1 MYLQQTFKKSW
12 RISCQNCLIV
22 LPRLKVSMSL
32 QSYLPILHMNS
43 VRDSPESCCPSV
55 VLLLME
61 DKLPRVLTHYRN
73 SFLTPSSC
81 HRICLLLLEFLTFYF
96 NNCKRQ
102 NDYADLNQTA
112 NNKAENRMAFRL
124 CFIWNRYIVT
134 NQLISCG
141 KTMFFAIFCCSIA
154 SPFSLS
160 TAFHLVWNFQD

>member
-1 MYLQQTFKKSW
+1 
-12 RISCQNCLIV
+12 
-22 LPRLKVSMSL
+22 MSH

-55 VLLLME
+55 VFPLME
-61 DKLPRVLTHYRN
+61 DKLPRVPTHYRN

-81 HRICLLLLEFLTFYF
+81 GGMCLLLLEFLTFYF

-124 CFIWNRYIVT
+124 CFIWNLCIIA

-141 KTMFFAIFCCSIA
+141 RTMLLPPSIA
-154 SPFSLS
+154 VLPLS
-160 TAFHLVWNFQD
+160 FLYQQLSI

>member
-1 MYLQQTFKKSW
+1 
-12 RISCQNCLIV
+12 
-22 LPRLKVSMSL
+22 MSL
-32 QSYLPILHMNS
+32 QSYLPIPRMNS

-81 HRICLLLLEFLTFYF
+81 HRICLLLLLEFLTFYF

-102 NDYADLNQTA
+102 NDYANLNQTA

-124 CFIWNRYIVT
+124 CFIWNRYIII

-141 KTMFFAIFCCSIA
+141 KTMFCHLLLQYCLSIFLINSF
-154 SPFSLS
+154 PFSLEFPRLS
-160 TAFHLVWNFQD
+160 H